1 MLNFQNSYLV
11 HPQNLASYNGQMPMM
26 MMPTN
31 SFYPTSQP
39 FPIINNPA
47 SPNVPFVMMAT
58 PQNPM
63 QFYYHPQLSHQEFIQ
78 QQKLQQQKSQI
89 IQQSFYEQ
97 QKLNQ
102 LHQNP
107 HLQLNLFPISSA
119 HTNSVAQDPYIL
131 PANKNQQQLQS
142 SLCTIDQKKNNNNHH
157 HHHQIY
163 HFQQYD
169 QKTGQIPQTIESS
182 ALIDNNLR
190 FQQKVKTDQDN
201 SSSENLAFVD
211 QDQLN
216 NSKKRTSVTSTAST
230 ASSCSNNLNESIL
243 VINQQQQQNSPS
255 QNQLNNQDEEGRRKY
270 LNQFEPHI
278 QMFLQ
283 QLHEE
288 SYSFSFLEQ
297 PSTQN
302 NKKGKGYHQKQ
313 AASNCFEGEDE
324 LQNLIGKNAY
334 LKWAIQLNRSSHF
347 AQESLSSLISN
358 NQKYSNVF
366 KLKKK
371 IRKQQLAHN
380 KSITHTLQQGK
391 NKVQNSQVENQD
403 QNLVLKSAADHQ
415 QNSYKKI
422 AQKAEYNEGQFNEAS
437 LNINSYD
444 EDSFDEK
451 FTDKE
456 ENSLS
461 KKIQINKEKE
471 CCDLLANQQ
480 NSLKCS
486 TLEILPII
494 CKCNSINK
502 DNLGQDTQSTIFTD
516 CNKCASQK
524 SKQSHTI
531 MHLDQNAQSIL
542 KTEAMD
548 MEPDFIQM
556 EEEEENEALNS
567 KNCNKI
573 ENKNQVYKEED
584 DDENS
589 PKSSQL
595 ASSKKVINSKFH
607 NMNKLFMYKLLSSF
621 YLENLERLSVPF
633 NIREILKKLISLVKL
648 SSKQQ
653 SQYQSKQKTDFFSHD
668 HYNLLFLT
676 LNSQTIQYMRE
687 NSNNKMLHLSC
698 FNFDLSSVKL
708 PLENSQNTPQILEKI
723 EYINIVKKY
732 ACEIVLQ
739 SDLGEE
745 IEDAK
750 GQQANQQAIITKQ
763 IYTKRA
769 LQGIKVLNQ
778 GMIVRRF

>member
-1 MLNFQNSYLV
+1 M
-11 HPQNLASYNGQMPMM
+11 AMM

-31 SFYPTSQP
+31 SFYPPSQS
-39 FPIINNPA
+39 FPILNNAA
-47 SPNVPFVMMAT
+47 SSNVPYILMAT

-63 QFYYHPQLSHQEFIQ
+63 QYYYQQQLSQQDSIQ
-78 QQKLQQQKSQI
+78 QQKQYQQQSQV
-89 IQQSFYEQ
+89 IQQSFQEQ

-107 HLQLNLFPISSA
+107 HLYINLPTLSSA
-119 HTNSVAQDPYIL
+119 LRSDVAQDPSIQA
-131 PANKNQQQLQS
+131 PSKNQQQIQS
-142 SLCTIDQKKNNNNHH
+142 PFCAIDQKYYNHH
-157 HHHQIY
+157 KIQ

-169 QKTGQIPQTIESS
+169 QQSGQILGNCASQVQTHISQS
-182 ALIDNNLR
+182 
-190 FQQKVKTDQDN
+190 FQGKVKTEQDN
-201 SSSENLAFVD
+201 SFCENFNIIE
-211 QDQLN
+211 QDQLK
-216 NSKKRTSVTSTAST
+216 NSKKRTSVASTAST
-230 ASSCSNNLNESIL
+230 ASSCSNNLNESSL
-243 VINQQQQQNSPS
+243 QINQQKKQNSPS
-255 QNQLNNQDEEGRRKY
+255 INQFINQDEEGRRKY
-270 LNQFEPHI
+270 LTLFEPHI
-278 QMFLQ
+278 QTFLQ
-283 QLHEE
+283 QLHED

-297 PSTQN
+297 LTLSKG
-302 NKKGKGYHQKQ
+302 KKGKDYQQKQ
-313 AASNCFEGEDE
+313 LASNCFEGEED
-324 LQNLIGKNAY
+324 LLNLIGKNAY
-334 LKWAIQLNRSSHF
+334 LKWAIQFNRSSHF

-380 KSITHTLQQGK
+380 KSITHTEKQSK
-391 NKVQNSQVENQD
+391 NKIQNSQGENQE
-403 QNLVLKSAADHQ
+403 QNIQVEAALKTADHQ
-415 QNSYKKI
+415 QNSHIKI
-422 AQKAEYNEGQFNEAS
+422 IQKAEYNQAS
-437 LNINSYD
+437 LFQYPNSYF

-456 ENSLS
+456 ENSQN
-461 KKIQINKEKE
+461 KKIQINKERE
-471 CCDLLANQQ
+471 CCDQFINQL
-480 NSLKCS
+480 NNLERS
-486 TLEILPII
+486 TLCNTETRSVI
-494 CKCNSINK
+494 CRCNLSSKVNQ
-502 DNLGQDTQSTIFTD
+502 GQEHQSTIFAS
-516 CNKCASQK
+516 CINCASQNNK
-524 SKQSHTI
+524 LSQE
-531 MHLDQNAQSIL
+531 MHLDEKAQDTL
-542 KTEAMD
+542 KTEAMEMKQD
-548 MEPDFIQM
+548 IIQM
-556 EEEEENEALNS
+556 EEENEAQNS
-567 KNCNKI
+567 KNSRQTDNK
-573 ENKNQVYKEED
+573 KQAYKEEED
-584 DDENS
+584 DNS
-589 PKSSQL
+589 LKSSQL
-595 ASSKKVINSKFH
+595 TSSKKVINSKFH

-653 SQYQSKQKTDFFSHD
+653 SQFQGKQKTDFFSHD

-698 FNFDLSSVKL
+698 FNFDLSNVKL
-708 PLENSQNTPQILEKI
+708 PLEHSQNTPQILEKI

-745 IEDAK
+745 IDELK